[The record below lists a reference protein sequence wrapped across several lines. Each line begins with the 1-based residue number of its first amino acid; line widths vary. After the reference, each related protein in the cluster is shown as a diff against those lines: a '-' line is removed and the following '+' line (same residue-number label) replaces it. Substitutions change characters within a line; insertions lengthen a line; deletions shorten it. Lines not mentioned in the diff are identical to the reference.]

1 MYDTHSFLG
10 KWMASKN
17 SVERINGIL
26 FTHGGIHPEL
36 TSYTTNLDEINQIV
50 RNNYYKPFYPK
61 AVKNLEQLLISS
73 HTGISWYRGYFKD
86 NLTQKDVEGI
96 LNTFNAKAIVVGHT
110 LQRKVNKVFNG
121 KVIGIDVKHPKDYAK
136 SIPNK
141 RSEGLLIENGRY
153 YRVLNDGVKKEL

>member
-1 MYDTHSFLG
+1 M
-10 KWMASKN
+10 
-17 SVERINGIL
+17 
-26 FTHGGIHPEL
+26 
-36 TSYTTNLDEINQIV
+36 
-50 RNNYYKPFYPK
+50 
-61 AVKNLEQLLISS
+61 
-73 HTGISWYRGYFKD
+73 
-86 NLTQKDVEGI
+86 EGI